1 VKKKYFM
8 FCMTLS
14 IVLLLSGCG
23 KNQITQD
30 ETSYFLSANKEF
42 YKKALGNPIDDTY
55 VIEEETTTLE
65 IWQSALEK
73 CGAWNQQTAFTG
85 SRLESLL
92 SKADDEQLQKA
103 ISLWQEYYQE
113 EVSQN
118 RELYGSSGVIA
129 GSMYTAI
136 SADVLIEKCR
146 LTSFLLLSLEY
157 ELSGDVTFAEN
168 TATTDNGS
176 EYPLSPQSFC
186 IEYSSDFEEALSSY
200 SINEK
205 NRDELKRLIVETA
218 NKIEE
223 CFGHN
228 FTEHTNKYVSFLD
241 ALYDIESDI
250 SKGSTL
256 CIRLEENRLRLYAT
270 ELLNIA
276 YML

>member
-1 VKKKYFM
+1 V
-8 FCMTLS
+8 
-14 IVLLLSGCG
+14 
-23 KNQITQD
+23 
-30 ETSYFLSANKEF
+30 
-42 YKKALGNPIDDTY
+42 P
-55 VIEEETTTLE
+55 
-65 IWQSALEK
+65 
-73 CGAWNQQTAFTG
+73 
-85 SRLESLL
+85 
-92 SKADDEQLQKA
+92 
-103 ISLWQEYYQE
+103 
-113 EVSQN
+113 
-118 RELYGSSGVIA
+118 
-129 GSMYTAI
+129 
-136 SADVLIEKCR
+136 IEKCR

-157 ELSGDVTFAEN
+157 ELSGDVTFAES

-200 SINEK
+200 STNEK

-250 SKGSTL
+250 SKGSNL
-256 CIRLEENRLRLYAT
+256 CIRLEENRLRLYVT

-276 YML
+276 YLL